1 MKCPFL
7 LADPKEKVCRQM
19 LKQGLDGELE
29 DFDIAHYCIGNPNHC
44 FFYRFH
50 SRHINPPRQP
60 EGDESKLSTAPVVP
74 IASIMLNEHIQPE
87 EDSSEKSDPLLKL
100 KRFFH
105 LI

>member
-7 LADPKEKVCRQM
+7 LADTKEKVCRQM
-19 LKQGLDGELE
+19 LKQGLDGELD
-29 DFDIAHYCIGNPNHC
+29 DFDIAHYCVGNPNHC

-50 SRHINPPRQP
+50 SRRINAPRQL
-60 EGDESKLSTAPVVP
+60 EVDESKLSSAPVVP

-87 EDSSEKSDPLLKL
+87 DGSSEKSDPLLKL